1 MKPPDAT
8 CAAAPASSAR
18 VTKNHFQRMTVMLWL
33 LTGALAAPA
42 QRQMENLGRGLA
54 ALRTGEENVF
64 LSWRLL
70 GTEPDGVSFNVYR
83 QSGGGAAVK
92 LNRDAI
98 TNATCFTD
106 DAAKFTRPLSYFVR
120 AVVSGKELEASA
132 PFQFTTNAPAKPYL
146 SIPLKLPPGY
156 SANDG
161 SVGDL
166 DGDGE
171 YEIVLKCE
179 QRPRDTAATGLTGE
193 TILQGLKLD
202 GTRLWTIN
210 LGKNIR
216 EGAHYTQFMVYD
228 LDGDGLAE
236 IACKTA
242 DGTTDGRGQV
252 IGDASADWR
261 DTNRNSR
268 TFGRVLR
275 GPEFFTIFD
284 GRTGAALA
292 TTNYL
297 PERGDLGA
305 WGGVGGN
312 GDNDRVGNRVDRFL
326 ACVAYLDGARPSVVM
341 CRGYY
346 GRSVLAAWDWRD
358 GKLTSRWA
366 FDSKDKDNPYSGQ
379 GAHSVSVADVDGDGR
394 DEIIYH
400 SMVVNSDGTG
410 RFSTGLRHGDA
421 LHVGDLDPAR
431 PGLEVFGIHEN
442 EEKLFGTPGAAC
454 YDAKTGKILWSFGP
468 DADIGRGLAADIDP
482 RHPGSE
488 MWGGASGLRTAQGE
502 RIGNAPHSANFAL
515 WWDGDLL
522 REILDRNR
530 ISKWNWTNATLD
542 PLFTAE
548 GATSNNGTK
557 ATPVLSGDLL
567 GDWREEVIFRTPDNQ
582 ELRLYTTTI
591 PTTNRLVTLM
601 HDPQYRLAI
610 AWQNVGYNQ
619 PPHPGFHLGDGM
631 KTPQRANIVLVM
643 PQK

>member
-1 MKPPDAT
+1 MKPFPFAFLVVALLA
-8 CAAAPASSAR
+8 CAPTA
-18 VTKNHFQRMTVMLWL
+18 H
-33 LTGALAAPA
+33 A
-42 QRQMENLGRGLA
+42 QRQMEFLGRGLVA
-54 ALRTGEENVF
+54 IRTGEEKVF

-70 GTEPDGVSFNVYR
+70 GTEPEGIAFNVYR
-83 QSGGGAAVK
+83 QSGAGAAVK

-98 TNATCFTD
+98 MNATCLTD
-106 DAAKFTRPLSYFVR
+106 DTVKFATPVSYFVR
-120 AVVSGKELEASA
+120 AVVQGRELEASA
-132 PFQFTTNAPAKPYL
+132 SFQFATNATLKPYL
-146 SIPLKLPPGY
+146 TIPLKLPPGY

-179 QRPRDTAATGLTGE
+179 RSPRDTASTGLTGE
-193 TILQGLKLD
+193 TLLQGLKLD
-202 GTRLWTIN
+202 GSLLWTIN

-242 DGTTDGRGQV
+242 DGTTDGRGKI

-261 DTNRNSR
+261 DTNRFSR

-292 TTNYL
+292 TTNYI
-297 PERGDLGA
+297 PERGDLGG

-312 GDNDRVGNRVDRFL
+312 GDNDNVGNRVDRFL

-346 GRSVLAAWDWRD
+346 GRSVLAAWDWRE
-358 GKLTSRWA
+358 GRLTSRWV
-366 FDSKDKDNPYSGQ
+366 FDSKDKDNAYSGQ

-488 MWGGASGLRTAQGE
+488 MWGGASGLRTASGE
-502 RIGNAPHSANFAL
+502 RIGNAPRSANFAI

-542 PLFTAE
+542 PLFTAD
-548 GATSNNGTK
+548 GATSNNGSK

-567 GDWREEVIFRTPDNQ
+567 GDWREEVIFRTPDNK

-591 PTTNRLVTLM
+591 PTTNRLATLM

-619 PPHPGFHLGDGM
+619 PPHPGFHLGEGM
-631 KTPQRANIVLVM
+631 ETPPKPNIRVVARRIISN
-643 PQK
+643 